1 MNAQLANIK
10 LTSELENNKNFS
22 FLDINVSK
30 TTNGFYTFIHRK
42 PTFSGAFTNFKSFID
57 EKFQES
63 LMLTLLHRCY
73 QICSSNTLIHAEIA
87 NLRIIFQNNE
97 YPVLLMSKCIKIFLK
112 KFTEK

>member
-1 MNAQLANIK
+1 MYQKQLMVFT
-10 LTSELENNKNFS
+10 LL
-22 FLDINVSK
+22 
-30 TTNGFYTFIHRK
+30 FIEK
-42 PTFSGAFTNFKSFID
+42 PTFSGVFTNFKSFID

-97 YPVLLMSKCIKIFLK
+97 YPALLMNKCIKIFLK
-112 KFTEK
+112 KFTGK

>member
-1 MNAQLANIK
+1 MNARLANIK

-42 PTFSGAFTNFKSFID
+42 PTFSGVFTNFKSFID

-97 YPVLLMSKCIKIFLK
+97 YPALLMNKCIKIFLK
-112 KFTEK
+112 KFTGK